1 MPCWQGGP
9 WLAVHVALHHMHHA
23 PPLPRAPCCE
33 SSAGVPCTAMSADG
47 YLYAACALT

>member
-23 PPLPRAPCCE
+23 PPLPRALI
-33 SSAGVPCTAMSADG
+33 DN
-47 YLYAACALT
+47 LQ